1 MKGRSVKSAGQSPF
15 EHQPVGW
22 AGWAASRLVAW
33 IADED
38 ARDDLLERFSDRC
51 ARDGRQRSQR
61 WLRRQLFGFLVVVP
75 AVRALQQVSSVFRVF
90 GRSTGSGA
98 SGRSNVVHAS
108 ATTWPESGI
117 AHAWRTVRRQPRFA
131 ALLVTVLGTSLGTSA
146 AVLSIVDAYLW
157 RPLPYP
163 GAERL
168 VRFARS
174 PGPRDIE
181 PPRNVAALERRA
193 LLDEV
198 ADLVL
203 EGDADG
209 FTIVDGQTPR
219 TVLGLWSTADVFP
232 LFDIRPALGRVF
244 TAEDV
249 ASHNAVVLISHALWT
264 ERYGR
269 DAGIVGRSITLR
281 SVERPEGS
289 SFTVI
294 GVLPPRYWPL
304 DDRTAVIA
312 PLWGSGDVYLFRL
325 RSAFT
330 VEQAATR
337 LTAGVAAMNPSLDPR
352 WTVSLSTLQAEH
364 VAAVRPLLL
373 AVAAAVILL
382 VLIACSNLAMLQAVR
397 GEARR
402 PAAALMMALGASRS
416 RLLFQLAVEQAI
428 LAVVSFTLAC
438 GIAQLVLSGVVP
450 AVEAYIGRI
459 VPGSGGP
466 GLGSRVLVAMAV
478 VTLMSTVGIGLLP
491 WLRRAPGLVALK
503 EHGRAEDSV
512 QRKRLQRVGVVVQV
526 AASLC
531 LLVGASLLMKT
542 AWRLSHTELGFEAA
556 RVTTASIVLEPRAY
570 PGAAARRIAANR
582 ILTALE
588 GQPEVETASLI
599 TGPAFGYRAP
609 RAVFAGS
616 RSDRDAPQAV
626 VVGVTPSYFR
636 ALGIA
641 IGPGRSLTTADVT
654 SNGNVAVISSSLAR
668 RLWPEE
674 DAVGRMLTTTSLR
687 PMRDGVEVGRAA
699 DAVKTFRVVGIS
711 ADLRRSLWRD
721 AVPEVYVP
729 LVDIPGPDLT
739 VQVRGR
745 RGVPH
750 SVVAAAISRAV
761 STVDADVPVNGA
773 EPLEA
778 TIARQGVRPR
788 FLATILAAFAA
799 LAALGALVG
808 LYATSAW
815 IARQRRRE
823 AAIRLAIGA
832 APWQVVR
839 LLTRSAAVC
848 VAFGIFLGWW
858 GSLALGRLLAGEL
871 VGVTGDDVATRVGV
885 SAVLCVCC
893 MVAAYGPVRAVTRAS
908 PAAILRE

>member
-1 MKGRSVKSAGQSPF
+1 MKRRSSGSAVEPPF
-15 EHQPVGW
+15 EHQPAGW
-22 AGWAASRLVAW
+22 VGWAASRLVAR

-51 ARDGRQRSQR
+51 KRDGRQQSHR
-61 WLRRQLFGFLVVVP
+61 WLRRQLFGFLIAVP
-75 AVRALQQVSSVFRVF
+75 LMRSLHHVSSVFRLF
-90 GRSTGSGA
+90 GGSANGQSTS
-98 SGRSNVVHAS
+98 VHAS

-131 ALLVTVLGTSLGTSA
+131 LLLVTVLGASLGTSA
-146 AVLSIVDAYLW
+146 AVLAIVDAYLW

-163 GAERL
+163 GSERL
-168 VRFARS
+168 VRFHRA

-181 PPRNVAALERRA
+181 PPRNVAPLERHA
-193 LLDEV
+193 LLDNV

-249 ASHNAVVLISHALWT
+249 AKHHPVVLISHALWT

-325 RSAFT
+325 RSGLPI
-330 VEQAATR
+330 EEAATR
-337 LTAGVAAMNPSLDPR
+337 LTASVAAMNPSLDPR
-352 WTVSLSTLQAEH
+352 WSVNLSTVQAEH
-364 VAAVRPLLL
+364 VAPVRPLLL
-373 AVAAAVILL
+373 AVAAAVMLL

-416 RLLFQLAVEQAI
+416 RLLFQLAAEQAI
-428 LAVVSFTLAC
+428 LASASFALAC
-438 GIAQLVLSGVVP
+438 GIAELVLSAVVP

-459 VPGSGGP
+459 VPGAGGP
-466 GLGSRVLVAMAV
+466 SLTGRLLAAMAGV
-478 VTLMSTVGIGLLP
+478 ALISTAGIGVLP
-491 WLRRAPGLVALK
+491 WLRRAPGLAALK
-503 EHGRAEDSV
+503 EHGRAGESG

-531 LLVGASLLMKT
+531 LLVGASLLIRT
-542 AWRLSHTELGFEAA
+542 AWRLSHTELGFEPAG
-556 RVTTASIVLEPRAY
+556 VTTASIVLERRAY
-570 PGAAARRIAANR
+570 PGAAERRIGADR
-582 ILTALE
+582 ILSALE
-588 GQPEVETASLI
+588 GQAEVEAASLI
-599 TGPAFGYRAP
+599 TGPALGYRAP
-609 RAVFAGS
+609 RAVFTGPTADG
-616 RSDRDAPQAV
+616 DAPQAV
-626 VVGVTPSYFR
+626 VVGVTPAYFR
-636 ALGIA
+636 TLGIA
-641 IGPGRSLTTADVT
+641 INEGRSVTAADFT
-654 SNGNVAVISSSLAR
+654 ANGNVAVISSSLAR
-668 RLWPEE
+668 RLWPAEN
-674 DAVGRMLTTTSLR
+674 AIGRMLTTTSLR

-699 DAVKTFRVVGIS
+699 DAVATFRVVGIA

-729 LVDIPGPDLT
+729 LVNIPGPDLT

-750 SVVAAAISRAV
+750 RMVAAAISRAV
-761 STVDADVPVNGA
+761 RTVDAEVPVNGA
-773 EPLEA
+773 EPLEV

-815 IARQRRRE
+815 IAGQRRRE

-839 LLTRSAAVC
+839 LLTRSAAACIGLGVF
-848 VAFGIFLGWW
+848 VGWW
-858 GSLALGRLLAGEL
+858 ASLGLGTLLAGEL
-871 VGVTGDDVATRVGV
+871 VGVTGDDVTTRVAT
-885 SAVLCVCC
+885 SAVLFLCC
-893 MVAAYGPVRAVTRAS
+893 MVAAYKPVRAVTLGS